1 MKKIIFLF
9 LIFNFF
15 SNCSFNNN
23 SGIWKSKDSPKEKY
37 TFSKN
42 LKDIFPQKV
51 QLEKE
56 ISPKEMIN
64 LSLSPLTENL
74 RWEDPLFNQNNNFN
88 NYYFSNNFKT
98 QKIGNRITRK
108 TISKNIL
115 FKENKVIF
123 FDNKGRV
130 GAYSLLQNKVTF
142 DFNFYQKKY
151 KRKKIKLF
159 ATSKDNLI
167 FITDN
172 LGYIYCINLDKEKLV
187 WAKNYKIPFSSN
199 IKISNNV
206 ILAVNENNNIMAFNS
221 KNGEKIWN
229 FLTDKNLLQTSFI
242 NNLALEGINL
252 YALNTN
258 GSLYSINSNTT
269 NLNWIANFKEVIGN
283 QSSNIFMA
291 YPLIISDDKIL
302 ISTDKSISLY
312 NLSNGVEKW
321 QLDVSIKINPI
332 FSKDFIFLITKN
344 NFLICL
350 NSNNGTILWSQD
362 ISNLLKKSLVKPN
375 LKKIGNYIDLKIA
388 DNKILIFTDK
398 AKIIQIDPYTSKV
411 VSLNE
416 ISNKLGSKPLF
427 LNKNIYYLDNKNR
440 FIEIN

>member
-1 MKKIIFLF
+1 
-9 LIFNFF
+9 
-15 SNCSFNNN
+15 
-23 SGIWKSKDSPKEKY
+23 
-37 TFSKN
+37 
-42 LKDIFPQKV
+42 
-51 QLEKE
+51 
-56 ISPKEMIN
+56 
-64 LSLSPLTENL
+64 
-74 RWEDPLFNQNNNFN
+74 
-88 NYYFSNNFKT
+88 
-98 QKIGNRITRK
+98 
-108 TISKNIL
+108 
-115 FKENKVIF
+115 
-123 FDNKGRV
+123 
-130 GAYSLLQNKVTF
+130 
-142 DFNFYQKKY
+142 
-151 KRKKIKLF
+151 
-159 ATSKDNLI
+159 
-167 FITDN
+167 
-172 LGYIYCINLDKEKLV
+172 
-187 WAKNYKIPFSSN
+187 
-199 IKISNNV
+199 
-206 ILAVNENNNIMAFNS
+206 MAFNS
-221 KNGEKIWN
+221 KNGDKIWN

-242 NNLALEGINL
+242 NNLALEGKNL

-362 ISNLLKKSLVKPN
+362 INNLLKKSLVKPN
-375 LKKIGNYIDLKIA
+375 LKKIGNYINLKIA

-398 AKIIQIDPYTSKV
+398 AKIIQIDPFTSKV
-411 VSLNE
+411 ISLNE